1 MIFIN
6 QDQFIH
12 SSRRV
17 KSQSTERK
25 NGFAIDISDKA
36 FLSGTYQKPLQVN
49 KKNTND
55 NRNKYKQTIEQI
67 PDKRE
72 YLSGNKYVF

>member
-1 MIFIN
+1 MIFIS

-12 SSRRV
+12 SIRRV
-17 KSQSTERK
+17 KSQSTELE
-25 NGFAIDISDKA
+25 NGFAIDISDEA

-55 NRNKYKQTIEQI
+55 NRNTN
-67 PDKRE
+67 D
-72 YLSGNKYVF
+72 